1 VPGLRSTSAQPA
13 FVPRARGTQPDF
25 SARKNHRSPRLAPQ
39 PGASPSAQAGPMRED
54 TSNTSH
60 FPSQCSSPRE
70 VWFGTSSAAT
80 AWS

>member
-1 VPGLRSTSAQPA
+1 MPCTSVHPA
-13 FVPRARGTQPDF
+13 FALRAIGCQPDF
-25 SARKNHRSPRLAPQ
+25 SARKNQRSARLAPQ
-39 PGASPSAQAGPMRED
+39 PGPAPSGQAGPMREE

-70 VWFGTSSAAT
+70 VWFGTSRAIT